1 MRRARKRVKENGE
14 RIVDLHLD
22 LSESATR
29 ESVRAQIEG
38 ALSADALKRIRQQ
51 AASAL
56 PGDGHC
62 HDIAA
67 VNAVID
73 SLPVSEQVKSD
84 MRAVYDLLAHA
95 EATVHGCE
103 VAHTHFHEVGRHA
116 GIRNA
121 LEICLAK
128 EALAPAR
135 ITATPV
141 QVGSGTVECAHG
153 TLPIPAPATTAL
165 LAAAHVPVCAV
176 RREGELCTPTSAA
189 IIVRFVDAFD
199 EGGVAVE
206 ELSEVGRR

>member
-1 MRRARKRVKENGE
+1 MN
-14 RIVDLHLD
+14 LHLD

-38 ALSADALKRIRQQ
+38 ALPADVREDVQQ
-51 AASAL
+51 RAARAL

-73 SLPVSEQVKSD
+73 ELQVSSQVKSD
-84 MRAVYDLLAHA
+84 LRAVYDLLAHA
-95 EATVHGCE
+95 EATVHGCTVE
-103 VAHTHFHEVGRHA
+103 QTHFHEVGRHA

-121 LEICLAK
+121 LEICLAA

-141 QVGSGTVECAHG
+141 QVGSGTVACAHG
-153 TLPIPAPATTAL
+153 TLSIPAPATAAL
-165 LAAAHVPVCAV
+165 LAAAHVPVCAD
-176 RREGELCTPTSAA
+176 RLSGELCTPTSAA
-189 IIVRFVDAFD
+189 LIAHFVDAFD
-199 EGGVAVE
+199 DGGCAVDELPEVA
-206 ELSEVGRR
+206 RR